1 MKRRLRISKVSVTL
15 GFGMEFLHKR
25 LLNVESTVSQIRAH
39 EMARYTRVLQ
49 DALLE
54 SSSTTE
60 KQWDA
65 EEAPT
70 SLASYNFRLSLK
82 DHWDNNGVLGHL
94 LEWSHGSGHDP
105 GLWISG
111 SSGNQDPWVTELS
124 IDIAQ
129 ALRPQLETVIYVF
142 CSDLAQTSSTL
153 TPAGLMGILV
163 GQLLQI
169 YPELAYNDAVYYN
182 ASRLRNATTFKA
194 MWRIF
199 ERLTTDISDVF
210 IVIDRIEECTV
221 DDDAKLKVD
230 FLPALSGLLRQTH
243 GARAI
248 ITSIYKLPE
257 GNSLEGIYID
267 TAHPKARSE

>member
-1 MKRRLRISKVSVTL
+1 
-15 GFGMEFLHKR
+15 
-25 LLNVESTVSQIRAH
+25 
-39 EMARYTRVLQ
+39 MARYTRGLQ

-60 KQWDA
+60 KHWDA
-65 EEAPT
+65 EEALT
-70 SLASYNFRLSLK
+70 SLASYDFRLSPK
-82 DHWDNNGVLGHL
+82 DHWDNNGVLGRL
-94 LEWSHGSGHDP
+94 LEWSHGSGHGP
-105 GLWISG
+105 ALWIGG

-124 IDIAQ
+124 VDIVQ
-129 ALRPQLETVIYVF
+129 ALRPQLKTVIYVF
-142 CSDLAQTSSTL
+142 CSDLAQASSTL
-153 TPAGLMGILV
+153 TPAGLTGILV
-163 GQLLQI
+163 GQILQI
-169 YPELAYNDAVYYN
+169 HPELAYNDAVYYSV
-182 ASRLRNATTFKA
+182 SRLQNATTFRA

-199 ERLTTDISDVF
+199 ERLMTDISDVF
-210 IVIDRIEECTV
+210 IVIDRIEECAV
-221 DDDAKLKVD
+221 DDDANLKGD